1 MGAGVGMLRQ
11 DTSHKTQVTRHK
23 GQKTR
28 HTGTCRTDP
37 LARAV
42 AFTMRRNGPPMPWGY
57 RILAIFLAVL
67 FIGWLVMVVW

>member
-1 MGAGVGMLRQ
+1 MGSGVGRLRGG
-11 DTSHKTQVTRHK
+11 TSHEAHRNLP
-23 GQKTR
+23 
-28 HTGTCRTDP
+28 CTDP

-67 FIGWLVMVVW
+67 FIGWMVMVVW